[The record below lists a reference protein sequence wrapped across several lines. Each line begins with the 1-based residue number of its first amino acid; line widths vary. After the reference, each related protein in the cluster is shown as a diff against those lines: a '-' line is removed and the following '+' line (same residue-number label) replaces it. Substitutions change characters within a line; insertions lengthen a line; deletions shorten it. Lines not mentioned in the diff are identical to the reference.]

1 MVVLDSQ
8 MQQLIVYR
16 TLKELLYV
24 IIKTIRKKSNLLAFL
39 PHVAPNKDT
48 DRHINC
54 PTCRKSWCK
63 FNADK
68 DNNDNNTIA
77 NSKSIIPIKQNK
89 VYLGKLFKIIQEIEN
104 DKTLNAKNL

>member
-24 IIKTIRKKSNLLAFL
+24 IIKTIKKKSNLLAFL

-48 DRHINC
+48 DRY
-54 PTCRKSWCK
+54 CK

-68 DNNDNNTIA
+68 DNNTIA
-77 NSKSIIPIKQNK
+77 NSKPIIPIKQNK